1 VLPDL
6 IEARAER
13 GKQVVRCGEGPK
25 VCSMSRC
32 RAGDFSAES
41 ATFVRA
47 ARDFAVNEP
56 RFAAEIGLVGLQ
68 RLLDGSGYDPAVS
81 LVEEAL
87 DHLLDAASRIGARDC
102 AKEQA
107 QSLVDTPCSSGRR
120 HM

>member
-47 ARDFAVNEP
+47 ARDFAVNEL
-56 RFAAEIGLVGLQ
+56 RCSQGAKIRAEIGLVALQ
-68 RLLDGSGYDPAVS
+68 RLLDGNG
-81 LVEEAL
+81 
-87 DHLLDAASRIGARDC
+87 
-102 AKEQA
+102 
-107 QSLVDTPCSSGRR
+107 
-120 HM
+120 